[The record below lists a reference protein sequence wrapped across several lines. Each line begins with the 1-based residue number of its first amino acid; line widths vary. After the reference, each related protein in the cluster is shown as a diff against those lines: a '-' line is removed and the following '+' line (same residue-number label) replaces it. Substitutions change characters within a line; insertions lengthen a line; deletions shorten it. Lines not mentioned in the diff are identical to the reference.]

1 MILIIDCSTE
11 NAFVCL
17 ADNGKLVATKQSDDQ
32 KKHAAFLHIAI
43 KALVNESAVEL
54 KSLSAIA
61 VVSGPGSYTGVRV
74 AMASAKGLCI
84 ALQKPLILL
93 NGLELLAFS
102 CFKEVNKENSVY
114 IPLIDARRME
124 VFTAVYN
131 SKMENISPPVN
142 YILEEESFYDLLN
155 SGLVHF
161 NGNGIVKAKSLIN
174 HSNAIFCDKYN
185 ITAAAAHL
193 AQAAL
198 DSGNTADIIYSE
210 PLYIKPFFQ
219 G

>member
-17 ADNGKLVATKQSDDQ
+17 ADNGKLVATKRSDDQ
-32 KKHAAFLHIAI
+32 KKHAAFLHTAI
-43 KALVNESAVEL
+43 QALVNESVVEL

-102 CFKEVNKENSVY
+102 CFMEVNKENSVY

-155 SGLVHF
+155 SGLVYF

-185 ITAAAAHL
+185 ITAAAAYL